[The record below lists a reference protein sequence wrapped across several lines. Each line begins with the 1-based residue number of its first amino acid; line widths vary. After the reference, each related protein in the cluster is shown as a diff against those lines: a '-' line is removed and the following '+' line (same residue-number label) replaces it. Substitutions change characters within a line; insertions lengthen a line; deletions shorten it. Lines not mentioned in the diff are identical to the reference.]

1 MEIQPPVHPNI
12 RPSNHTP
19 PLSSPKHVTS
29 LLDLPSEVTAQIFT
43 YLDWSDLL
51 TLSHTC
57 SFLQGQAEA
66 QIWDYY
72 NLDPRQRKRHEEE
85 WRQATTQVHK
95 RKDDPMQLAMR
106 AQESGENGYNQE
118 LNKLWAA
125 LRFGLLERAITSQ
138 PQRLKFVKRV
148 CYSIWLSDLEG
159 WNELL
164 AKVWPQLEFVSIDL
178 GVERDTDRLDSYA
191 LDH

>member
-1 MEIQPPVHPNI
+1 
-12 RPSNHTP
+12 
-19 PLSSPKHVTS
+19 
-29 LLDLPSEVTAQIFT
+29 
-43 YLDWSDLL
+43 
-51 TLSHTC
+51 
-57 SFLQGQAEA
+57 
-66 QIWDYY
+66 
-72 NLDPRQRKRHEEE
+72 
-85 WRQATTQVHK
+85 
-95 RKDDPMQLAMR
+95 MQLAMR